1 MAVPS
6 SRSPEF
12 RRRLSSVDPP
22 NNNGYE
28 RTLLLTDIDQAVE
41 ALLPFAEKKAAMSA
55 GFDTTKPYKFV
66 PFTPTLPSPL
76 GEFHSLKG

>member
-1 MAVPS
+1 
-6 SRSPEF
+6 
-12 RRRLSSVDPP
+12 
-22 NNNGYE
+22 
-28 RTLLLTDIDQAVE
+28 
-41 ALLPFAEKKAAMSA
+41 MSA